1 MALVVA
7 DRIQESSTSTGTGD
21 FTLAGAGTGFRAF
34 SAVCSTGDTLYYLI
48 EALDANGNPSGDW
61 EVGLGTYSAANTLTR
76 TTPAASSNANAAVD
90 FAAGTKRVSLDA
102 TAGYLGLAY
111 RSGGTDVA
119 VADGGTGAST
129 ASGARTNL
137 GLGTAAT
144 QSTGTFAQVAN
155 NLSDLASAST
165 ARTNLGL
172 GSLATQSSVTE
183 TFIIACSDETTALTA
198 GTAKVTFRMPYAFTL
213 TAVRAS
219 VTTAPTGSV
228 LTVDIN
234 EAGTSI
240 LSTKLTIDASE
251 KTSTTAATAAV
262 ISDSAL
268 ADDAEI
274 TIDIDGVGST
284 VAGAGLKVY
293 LIGHQ

>member
-76 TTPAASSNANAAVD
+76 TTPAASSNANAAVS

-129 ASGARTNL
+129 ASAARTNL
-137 GLGTAAT
+137 GLGTIATEDEATAA
-144 QSTGTFAQVAN
+144 QIQAGTASKAVAADK
-155 NLSDLASAST
+155 LLASAAPQT
-165 ARTNLGL
+165 LTDG
-172 GSLATQSSVTE
+172 ATISWDM
-183 TFIIACSDETTALTA
+183 AA
-198 GTAKVTFRMPYAFTL
+198 GFNAKVTLGDNRTLGTPTNPKAGMTYCLAVIQDATGSRTMTWPSAFDWGTTGAPTL
-213 TAVRAS
+213 T
-219 VTTAPTGSV
+219 TTASKRDRIT
-228 LTVDIN
+228 LFCT
-234 EAGTSI
+234 
-240 LSTKLTIDASE
+240 DASTP
-251 KTSTTAATAAV
+251 KF
-262 ISDSAL
+262 
-268 ADDAEI
+268 DAFLS
-274 TIDIDGVGST
+274 GKGF
-284 VAGAGLKVY
+284 G
-293 LIGHQ
+293 

>member
-102 TAGYLGLAY
+102 TAGYLASLGGG
-111 RSGGTDVA
+111 SGDLL
-119 VADGGTGAST
+119 ST
-129 ASGARTNL
+129 
-137 GLGTAAT
+137 
-144 QSTGTFAQVAN
+144 N
-155 NLSDLASAST
+155 NLSDLADAAT

-172 GSLATQSSVTE
+172 GN
-183 TFIIACSDETTALTA
+183 TALA
-198 GTAKVTFRMPYAFTL
+198 LPLTFNFTDTGEARFYADVAMTL
-213 TAVRAS
+213 TEQATS
-219 VTTAPTGSV
+219 GTG
-228 LTVDIN
+228 
-234 EAGTSI
+234 
-240 LSTKLTIDASE
+240 TIAYE
-251 KTSTTAATAAV
+251 KSTTAAPSTFSSTTSP
-262 ISDSAL
+262 ISL
-268 ADDAEI
+268 Q
-274 TIDIDGVGST
+274 
-284 VAGAGLKVY
+284 AGAWLKVSASSVTS
-293 LIGHQ
+293 LVAVHLKRTA